1 MVEILQQLRSQLG
14 RPAVVS
20 PLVLLSQPHLL
31 LVLNL
36 AMYTS
41 LITFATLAIA
51 ASLGTVDGTPS
62 TLVIARAAEF

>member
-1 MVEILQQLRSQLG
+1 MVKVLQHLRSQLG
-14 RPAVVS
+14 HPVVVS
-20 PLVLLSQPHLL
+20 PLALLSQPHLL

-62 TLVIARAAEF
+62 TLVVARAAEF